1 MKETERQQLIDSLG
15 RVAVLYGGT
24 SAEREISLQS
34 GEAVIRALQEEGVT
48 VVPVEI
54 NSNPLQAILDAQ
66 ADRAFIALHGAGG
79 EDGKI
84 QALLEF
90 LKIPYTGSGVSASAL
105 CMDKVRTKQLLC
117 GVGLPTPDYALL
129 REDTDWHQAME
140 NLGGDA
146 IVKPCHE
153 GSSIGMARVS
163 SAAELHSAYTAA
175 ARFDRV
181 VLAEQFIRGAEYTVA
196 VLNTEAL
203 PPIKL
208 ETDHRFYDYV
218 AKYEAND
225 TRYVCPCG
233 LQAAKE
239 KQLEQLALAAF
250 SAVGATGWGRVD
262 IMADENGDFYLLEL
276 NTVPGMTSH
285 SLVPMAAKAAG
296 HSFNDLVMA
305 IVCQTLSKP
314 ENANE
319 MSHAKQQ

>member
-1 MKETERQQLIDSLG
+1 MANSEQQQLIDRLG

-34 GEAVIRALQEEGVT
+34 GKAVITTLSEEGVD
-48 VVPVEI
+48 VIPVDVK
-54 NSNPLQAILDAQ
+54 SNALQDVLNAK

-90 LKIPYTGSGVSASAL
+90 LEIPYTGSGVSASSL
-105 CMDKVRTKQLLC
+105 CMDKVRTKQLLR

-129 REDTDWHQAME
+129 TEKTNWAE
-140 NLGGDA
+140 TIAALGGDA

-153 GSSIGMARVS
+153 GSSIGMARV
-163 SAAELHSAYTAA
+163 ANADELHKAYSEAA
-175 ARFDRV
+175 KFDRV
-181 VLAEQFIRGAEYTVA
+181 VLAERFISGAEYTVA
-196 VLNTEAL
+196 ILNGEAL

-208 ETDHRFYDYV
+208 ETDHRFYDFV

-225 TRYVCPCG
+225 TRYLCPCG
-233 LQAAKE
+233 LNTERETQL
-239 KQLEQLALAAF
+239 KQLAIAAF
-250 SAVGATGWGRVD
+250 TAVGALGWGRVD
-262 IMADENGDFYLLEL
+262 IMADSGGNFYILEL

-296 HSFNDLVMA
+296 YSFNNLVMA
-305 IVCQTLSKP
+305 IVRQTLV
-314 ENANE
+314 
-319 MSHAKQQ
+319 

>member
-1 MKETERQQLIDSLG
+1 MTHSEQQQLIKSLG
-15 RVAVLYGGT
+15 RIAVLYGGT

-34 GEAVIRALQEEGVT
+34 GAAVIRALSEEGVE
-48 VVPVEI
+48 VIPVEI
-54 NSNPLQAILDAQ
+54 NENPLQAILDAK

-90 LKIPYTGSGVSASAL
+90 LKIPYTGSGVSASSL
-105 CMDKVRTKQLLC
+105 CMDKVRTKQLLR

-129 REDTDWHQAME
+129 TENTDWQAAI
-140 NLGGDA
+140 NSLGDDA

-153 GSSIGMARVS
+153 GSSIGMARV
-163 SAAELHSAYTAA
+163 ATAEELHSAYSAA

-181 VLAEQFIRGAEYTVA
+181 VLAERFISGAEYTVA
-196 VLNTEAL
+196 VLNTQAL

-218 AKYEAND
+218 AKYEADD

-233 LQAAKE
+233 LDAAKE
-239 KQLEQLALAAF
+239 EQLKQLALAAF
-250 SAVGATGWGRVD
+250 NAVGASGWGRVD
-262 IMADENGDFYLLEL
+262 IMADRAGNFYLLEL

-296 HSFNDLVMA
+296 YSFNALVMA
-305 IVCQTLSKP
+305 IACQT
-314 ENANE
+314 A
-319 MSHAKQQ
+319 A